1 MEKSIEISYIS
12 NTISYLKKLSIK
24 KKLKIDDNYW
34 DWFKKTNS
42 FKDMIEIEMMN
53 NKTPKQASNSIIS
66 IWR

>member
-24 KKLKIDDNYW
+24 KKLDIDDNYW

-42 FKDMIEIEMMN
+42 FKDMIEVEIMN
-53 NKTPKQASNSIIS
+53 RRSAKQAANSIIL
-66 IWR
+66 IWN

>member
-24 KKLKIDDNYW
+24 KKLDIDDNYW

-42 FKDMIEIEMMN
+42 FKDMIEVEIMN
-53 NKTPKQASNSIIS
+53 RRSAKQAANSIIL
-66 IWR
+66 IWI